1 MRCVILLVQAVGLTL
16 AAPALPADDGIA
28 LYALFKDKA
37 ILTID
42 GTRRVLNAGETSP
55 EGLKLISTDTKLEQA
70 VVEAGGQRETLK
82 LGVVVSR
89 LEGGAPAAVTLWADG
104 SGFFFANGSINGSSV
119 TFLVDTGANTV
130 ALSGALA
137 QRLGLEYKKKGLQGI
152 ATTASGHVRNY
163 IVKLDTVKIGEIVL
177 HNVDAAVLDG
187 SHPSTPLLGMSAL
200 NSLVMRRDGN
210 KMELIKKY

>member
-1 MRCVILLVQAVGLTL
+1 MVVATVGLTL
-16 AAPALPADDGIA
+16 SAPARPADDGIA

-55 EGLKLISTDTKLEQA
+55 EGVKLISTDTEQEQA
-70 VVEAGGQRETLK
+70 VIEAGGRREKLK
-82 LGVVVSR
+82 LGVVAA
-89 LEGGAPAAVTLWADG
+89 LAQAGAPAAVTLWADG
-104 SGFFFANGSINGSSV
+104 SGFFFANGSINGSGV

-137 QRLGLEYKKKGLQGI
+137 QRIGIDYKKKGLQGI
-152 ATTASGHVRNY
+152 ATTASGHVRNF
-163 IVKLDTVKIGEIVL
+163 VLKLDTVKIGEIVL
-177 HNVDAAVLDG
+177 HNVDAAVLEG
-187 SHPSTPLLGMSAL
+187 SHPSTPLLGMSVL
-200 NSLVMRRDGN
+200 NSLEMRRDGN